1 MQDIKKWWK
10 KVKLW
15 DVIKVISWYA
25 FKAAD
30 FIDNWTPIIKI
41 KNIKEWFTDILN
53 DVQYVRNDFKIDEK
67 FIISNWD
74 ILISLTGSHISQWA
88 SVVWRV
94 WKYNHKN
101 IAFLNQRA
109 WKVFCNNVDREYLY
123 FLLFSYDMRYRIA
136 SLSNWAASQ
145 ANISP
150 WDIHWLE
157 VIIPETIESQQKIAS
172 ILSKYDDLIENNNKR
187 IKILEETAQSIYEE
201 WFVKYNFPWSENIKM
216 VDSWNDDFGVIP
228 EGWKVWRLEDYI
240 KIIKWISYKST
251 ELSDSWFPFVNL
263 KCFNRWGWFRR
274 DWIKWFTWIVKLEK
288 KVFPWDLVMAVTDMT
303 QWREIVARVAM
314 IPNTINEATISCDV
328 IKIEPKNIDKS
339 YLYYFLRFS
348 TFSDN
353 TKMKAN
359 WANVLHLSP
368 SVIWEFDII
377 LPEKNIIKNFWII
390 TEKIISE
397 MDNLEIQNENL
408 KVTRDLLIPRLVNG
422 ELDVESLDVK

>member
-1 MQDIKKWWK
+1 MQEIKKWWK
-10 KVKLW
+10 KVKLGEISTLEYWYWAPSTEKNTWYKYLRITDITSDTINFDTVPYCEITEKDYQKYKLNDW
-15 DVIKVISWYA
+15 DIVIARTWATAWYA
-25 FKAAD
+25 KLIKNPYNLVFAGYLIRSSANRDTVNPIFLWSIIESSIFKD
-30 FIDNWTPIIKI
+30 FIDKHKWWAAQPHANVPVI
-41 KNIKEWFTDILN
+41 KNF
-53 DVQYVRNDFKIDEK
+53 
-67 FIISNWD
+67 S
-74 ILISLTGSHISQWA
+74 
-88 SVVWRV
+88 
-94 WKYNHKN
+94 
-101 IAFLNQRA
+101 
-109 WKVFCNNVDREYLY
+109 
-123 FLLFSYDMRYRIA
+123 FLLPP
-136 SLSNWAASQ
+136 L
-145 ANISP
+145 P
-150 WDIHWLE
+150 
-157 VIIPETIESQQKIAS
+157 TQQKIAS

-216 VDSWNDDFGVIP
+216 IDSGNDDFGMIP
-228 EGWKVWRLEDYI
+228 EGWEVWRLEDYV

-263 KCFNRWGWFRR
+263 KCFNRWWWFRR
-274 DWIKWFTWIVKLEK
+274 DWIKWFTWTVKLEK
-288 KVFPWDLVMAVTDMT
+288 KVFSWDLVMAVTDMT

-368 SVIWEFDII
+368 SVIGEFDII

-397 MDNLEIQNENL
+397 MDNLEIQNQNL
-408 KVTRDLLIPRLVNG
+408 KETRDLLIPRLVNG